1 VPPPLVSY
9 FRQYR
14 PLIFVELNYFEAVA
28 IPRTLDA
35 PDDAL
40 IPTELFEQIKDA
52 TLLCQICST
61 VYDNPTNV
69 RSCLH
74 KFCSGCIEYYN

>member
-1 VPPPLVSY
+1 VRPLLVSY

-14 PLIFVELNYFEAVA
+14 ALFVVELNYFEAVA
-28 IPRTLDA
+28 MPRALDA

-40 IPTELFEQIKDA
+40 ISPELFEQIKDA

-74 KFCSGCIEYYN
+74 KFCSGCIEHYN